1 MLFSITFISW
11 SISSNDTLSELFA
24 VTTFVFYATS
34 SALNTVDVDLAGP
47 AINGSE
53 NMLVNV
59 LSTVTINE
67 LVELKI
73 INIREYKF
81 QHCDLSSCMS
91 GKNNVFASLETYVAT
106 SSLTRRCSKDQ
117 KPCHNVV
124 LRHWIKAEWKLTLL
138 IPSVRLNWRL
148 LSSSHNTISAKE
160 LYFNFKEALFSRL
173 SWMGLN

>member
-1 MLFSITFISW
+1 
-11 SISSNDTLSELFA
+11 
-24 VTTFVFYATS
+24 
-34 SALNTVDVDLAGP
+34 
-47 AINGSE
+47 
-53 NMLVNV
+53 MLVNV

-67 LVELKI
+67 LVGLKI

-91 GKNNVFASLETYVAT
+91 GKNKVFASSETYVAT

-138 IPSVRLNWRL
+138 IPSVRLKLTVVELVAWYNICKRTLFQFQRSSFLEIKFNGLKLTHSFLERKVNVLCFSCQMFVPVHQSYWYKAAHKLPGLYWVRCKQL
-148 LSSSHNTISAKE
+148 LS
-160 LYFNFKEALFSRL
+160 LLFL
-173 SWMGLN
+173 L